1 MNERQEEGVPAGV
14 ASTQARRGTSGC
26 VASTQG
32 PGKGL
37 RPVER
42 ARRAQ
47 GRWLRPVGRARTSE
61 EVAQL
66 EAGDALALLKQL
78 DGADLVHLPPL
89 QHSNQ

>member
-14 ASTQARRGTSGC
+14 T
-26 VASTQG
+26 STQG
-32 PGKGL
+32 PRGT
-37 RPVER
+37 P
-42 ARRAQ
+42 ARVANTYAGPQ
-47 GRWLRPVGRARTSE
+47 ERWLRPVGRARTSE